1 MQATTT
7 TRKKTHTISGNE
19 MDSDRFEIALK
30 IFVGMPEIELIFV
43 RFFNS
48 VKMYICIETPN
59 KGN

>member
-1 MQATTT
+1 
-7 TRKKTHTISGNE
+7 